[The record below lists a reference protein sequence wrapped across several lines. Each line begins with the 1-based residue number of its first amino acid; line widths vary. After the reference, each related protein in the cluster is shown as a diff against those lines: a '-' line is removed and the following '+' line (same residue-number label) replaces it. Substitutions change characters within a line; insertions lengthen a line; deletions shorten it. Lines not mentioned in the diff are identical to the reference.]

1 MIRDIA
7 VNTQHT
13 GDPRR
18 DHRGYAESWTREQV
32 DSLLAEDWLRQMVAD
47 IRGGNEALKNQL
59 PYICPHYSAFKG
71 NHRAQKDIIPEAFTF
86 MTCVDVDDKELV
98 DKAIQ
103 QALALNGDEYSDWQG
118 QVLRIEYSARKKV
131 HIYIRI
137 PKGMTIEEA
146 QRAFCQE
153 IEVPYDESCITPERF
168 IFVTGKDEEVYR
180 SEHWLEALS
189 AEEIAERREAYL
201 ERGLDVDG
209 RALASSSPESGEA
222 RRGLN
227 AGNGAAVQTGAAG
240 ATVQTTPPAGTPP
253 DSGGEEVTTAAD
265 DRTRFVFK
273 ACMKEAELEQR
284 DLNEEGGRHNAVKS
298 ILSVGAA
305 QLLTKG
311 EFCGVLSEMMPAN
324 WQDKNIQDLV
334 NDFYEKY
341 TDASQ
346 KMTQFQRRVFAK
358 SRKIGQP
365 RAEKPVVEEESE
377 APQSELSK
385 LYASQEPPQMPRVLP
400 KLVKAAVSRT
410 PDLYKPTVAQAIFP
424 ALATYPRKIRF
435 TYIDNQTRELRI
447 NCLIVAETAA
457 GKDSCIR
464 QPLAHILADMKL
476 RDERNRER
484 LKKFNEDYN
493 GKAANKEKP
502 KRPADLIIQT
512 IKSDI
517 TKAALVQRMDES
529 QGAPL
534 HVKINE
540 LEQWDKVECATGK
553 SNQFTNLKLNDD
565 EDNDFGADRASAQSV
580 TASVSLHLNWNANA
594 TILKA
599 LRYFRYVLVDGP
611 LSRLCLATI
620 PEQEIGADIP
630 VFGNYDNDYDEALR
644 PYIENLKQ
652 ATGTI
657 DCREARKLASRLE
670 AECKEFAR
678 LSQDRV
684 FDNLTHRALVHAFR
698 KACLLYAANGMKWEK
713 AIEGFCRWSLHYDL
727 WIKMKLWGD
736 LIRQADEGMQTS
748 KRGPR
753 NLLEQIKTDKDGLFT
768 YRDVVNVR
776 LKNGMNEDGTQGML
790 RQWKHRGYILQMTD
804 DSFKKARTS

>member
-1 MIRDIA
+1 MIRVIA

-18 DHRGYAESWTREQV
+18 DHRGYAESWTSEQV
-32 DSLLAEDWLRQMVAD
+32 DSLLSEAWLRQMVAD
-47 IRGGNEALKNQL
+47 IRGGQEALKNQL
-59 PYICPHYSAFKG
+59 PYICPHYSAFRN

-86 MTCVDVDDKELV
+86 MTCVDVDDKALV
-98 DKAIQ
+98 D
-103 QALALNGDEYSDWQG
+103 QAVHRALELNGDEYSDWQD

-146 QRAFCQE
+146 QRAFCEE

-180 SEHWLEALS
+180 SEHWLEPLS
-189 AEEIAERREAYL
+189 EEEIAERREAYL

-209 RALASSSPESGEA
+209 RRLTTTQEIKTTTMTTKTTIVGDNLSP
-222 RRGLN
+222 
-227 AGNGAAVQTGAAG
+227 
-240 ATVQTTPPAGTPP
+240 
-253 DSGGEEVTTAAD
+253 D
-265 DRTRFVFK
+265 DRTRFIFK
-273 ACMKEAELEQR
+273 ACMEEAELEPEA
-284 DLNEEGGRHNAVKS
+284 LVVEGARHNAVKS

-311 EFCGVLSEMMPAN
+311 EFSGVLSEMMPDH
-324 WQDKNIQDLV
+324 WQDKNIQDLL

-341 TDASQ
+341 TDSSQ

-358 SRKIGQP
+358 SRKIGRSQ
-365 RAEKPVVEEESE
+365 AEKPAVEAESE

-435 TYIDNQTRELRI
+435 TYIDNQDRELRI

-464 QPLAHILADMKL
+464 QPIAHILADMKL
-476 RDERNRER
+476 RDERNRDR

-534 HVKINE
+534 HVKLNE

-594 TILKA
+594 TVSKA

-611 LSRLCLATI
+611 LSRLCMATI
-620 PEQEIGADIP
+620 PDREIGSDIP

-657 DCREARKLASRLE
+657 DCREARRLASRLE

-713 AIEGFCRWSLHYDL
+713 AIESFCRWSLHYDL
-727 WIKMKLWGD
+727 WIKMKLWGEQ
-736 LIRQADEGMQTS
+736 IRHADEGLPTS

-776 LKNGMNEDGTQGML
+776 LKNGMGEDGTWGML

-804 DSFKKARTS
+804 DSFKKARSS

>member
-1 MIRDIA
+1 MIREIA

-18 DHRGYAESWTREQV
+18 DHRGYAESWTSEQV
-32 DSLLAEDWLRQMVAD
+32 DSLLSEAWLRQMVAD
-47 IRGGNEALKNQL
+47 IRGGQEALKNQL
-59 PYICPHYSAFKG
+59 PYICPHYSAFRN

-86 MTCVDVDDKELV
+86 MTCVDVDDKALV
-98 DKAIQ
+98 D
-103 QALALNGDEYSDWQG
+103 QAVHRALELNGDEYSDWQD

-146 QRAFCQE
+146 QRAFCEE

-180 SEHWLEALS
+180 SEHWLEPLS
-189 AEEIAERREAYL
+189 EEEIAERREAYL

-209 RALASSSPESGEA
+209 R
-222 RRGLN
+222 GL
-227 AGNGAAVQTGAAG
+227 
-240 ATVQTTPPAGTPP
+240 TTTQADKTTT
-253 DSGGEEVTTAAD
+253 VTTSTTMITDNMSPD
-265 DRTRFVFK
+265 DRTRYIFK
-273 ACMKEAELEQR
+273 ACMKEAELEPEA
-284 DLNEEGGRHNAVKS
+284 LVVEGARHNAVKS

-311 EFCGVLSEMMPAN
+311 ELNGVLSEMMPGH
-324 WQDKNIQDLV
+324 WQDKNIQDLL

-341 TDASQ
+341 TDSSQ

-358 SRKIGQP
+358 SRKIGRSQ
-365 RAEKPVVEEESE
+365 AEKPAVEAESE

-435 TYIDNQTRELRI
+435 TYIDNQDRELRI

-464 QPLAHILADMKL
+464 QPIAHILADMKL
-476 RDERNRER
+476 RDERNRDR

-534 HVKINE
+534 HVKLNE

-594 TILKA
+594 TVSKA

-611 LSRLCLATI
+611 LSRLCMATI
-620 PEQEIGADIP
+620 PDREIGSDIP

-657 DCREARKLASRLE
+657 DCREARRLASRLE

-713 AIEGFCRWSLHYDL
+713 AIESFCRWSLHYDL
-727 WIKMKLWGD
+727 WIKMKLWGEQ
-736 LIRQADEGMQTS
+736 IRHADEGLPTS

-753 NLLEQIKTDKDGLFT
+753 NLLEQIKTDQEGVFT
-768 YRDVVNVR
+768 YRDVVTVR
-776 LKNGMNEDGTQGML
+776 LKNGMDEEGTWGML

-804 DSFKKARTS
+804 DSFKKARSS

>member
-1 MIRDIA
+1 MIRVIA

-18 DHRGYAESWTREQV
+18 DHRGYAESWTSEQV
-32 DSLLAEDWLRQMVAD
+32 DSLLSEDWLRKMVAD
-47 IRGGNEALKNQL
+47 IRGGNEALKDRL
-59 PYICPHYSAFKG
+59 PYLCPHYSAFKD

-86 MTCVDVDDKELV
+86 MTCVDVDDKTLV
-98 DKAIQ
+98 AKAIQ
-103 QALALNGDEYSDWQG
+103 KAMEVNVDEYSDWQD

-168 IFVTGKDEEVYR
+168 IYVTGKDEEVYR
-180 SEHWLEALS
+180 SEHWLEPLS
-189 AEEIAERREAYL
+189 EEEIAERREAYL

-209 RALASSSPESGEA
+209 RRLTTTQEIKTTTMTTKTTIVGDNLSP
-222 RRGLN
+222 
-227 AGNGAAVQTGAAG
+227 
-240 ATVQTTPPAGTPP
+240 
-253 DSGGEEVTTAAD
+253 D
-265 DRTRFVFK
+265 DRTRYIFK
-273 ACMKEAELEQR
+273 ACMEEAELEPEA
-284 DLNEEGGRHNAVKS
+284 LVVEGARHNAVKS

-311 EFCGVLSEMMPAN
+311 EFSGVLSEMMPDH
-324 WQDKNIQDLV
+324 WQDKNIQDLL

-341 TDASQ
+341 TDSSQ

-358 SRKIGQP
+358 SRKIGRSQ
-365 RAEKPVVEEESE
+365 AEKPAVEAESE

-435 TYIDNQTRELRI
+435 TYIDNQDRELRI

-464 QPLAHILADMKL
+464 QPIAHILADMKL
-476 RDERNRER
+476 RDERNRDR

-534 HVKINE
+534 HVKLNE

-594 TILKA
+594 TVSKA

-611 LSRLCLATI
+611 LSRLCMATI
-620 PEQEIGADIP
+620 PDREIGSDIP

-657 DCREARKLASRLE
+657 DCREARRLASRLE

-713 AIEGFCRWSLHYDL
+713 AIESFCRWSLHYDL
-727 WIKMKLWGD
+727 WIKMKLWGEQ
-736 LIRQADEGMQTS
+736 IRHADEGLPTS

-753 NLLEQIKTDKDGLFT
+753 NLLEQIKTDQEGVFT

-776 LKNGMNEDGTQGML
+776 LKNSMDEEGTWGML

-804 DSFKKARTS
+804 DSFKKARSS

>member
-1 MIRDIA
+1 MIREIA

-18 DHRGYAESWTREQV
+18 DHRGYAESWTSEQV
-32 DSLLAEDWLRQMVAD
+32 DSLLSEDWLRKMVAD
-47 IRGGNEALKNQL
+47 IRGGNEALKDRL
-59 PYICPHYSAFKG
+59 PYLCPHYSAFKD

-86 MTCVDVDDKELV
+86 MTCVDVDDKTLV
-98 DKAIQ
+98 AKAIQ
-103 QALALNGDEYSDWQG
+103 KAMEVNVDEYSDWQD

-168 IFVTGKDEEVYR
+168 IYVTGKDEEVYR
-180 SEHWLEALS
+180 SEHWLEPLS
-189 AEEIAERREAYL
+189 EEEIAERREAYL

-209 RALASSSPESGEA
+209 RRLTTTQEIKTTTMTTKTTIVGDNLSP
-222 RRGLN
+222 
-227 AGNGAAVQTGAAG
+227 
-240 ATVQTTPPAGTPP
+240 
-253 DSGGEEVTTAAD
+253 D
-265 DRTRFVFK
+265 DRTRFIFK
-273 ACMKEAELEQR
+273 ACMEEAELEPEA
-284 DLNEEGGRHNAVKS
+284 LVVEGARHNAVKS

-311 EFCGVLSEMMPAN
+311 EFSGVLSEMMPDH
-324 WQDKNIQDLV
+324 WQDKNIQDLL

-358 SRKIGQP
+358 SRKIGRSQ
-365 RAEKPVVEEESE
+365 AEKPAVEAESE

-435 TYIDNQTRELRI
+435 TYIDNQDRELRI

-464 QPLAHILADMKL
+464 QPIAHILADMKL
-476 RDERNRER
+476 RDERNRDR

-534 HVKINE
+534 HVKLNE

-594 TILKA
+594 TVSKA

-611 LSRLCLATI
+611 LSRLCMATI
-620 PEQEIGADIP
+620 PDREIGSDIP

-657 DCREARKLASRLE
+657 DCREARRLASRLE

-713 AIEGFCRWSLHYDL
+713 AIESFCRWSLHYDL
-727 WIKMKLWGD
+727 WIKMKLWGEQ
-736 LIRQADEGMQTS
+736 IRHADEGLPTS

-753 NLLEQIKTDKDGLFT
+753 NLLEQIKTDQEGVFT
-768 YRDVVNVR
+768 YRDVVTVR
-776 LKNGMNEDGTQGML
+776 LKNGMDEDGTWVML

>member
-13 GDPRR
+13 GDRKK
-18 DHRGYAESWTREQV
+18 DHRGYAESWTSEQV
-32 DSLLAEDWLRQMVAD
+32 DSLLSEDWLRKMVAD
-47 IRGGNEALKNQL
+47 IRGGNEALKDRL
-59 PYICPHYSAFKG
+59 PYLCPHYSAFKD

-86 MTCVDVDDKELV
+86 MTCVDVDDKTLV
-98 DKAIQ
+98 AKAIQ
-103 QALALNGDEYSDWQG
+103 KAMEVNVDEYSDWQD
-118 QVLRIEYSARKKV
+118 QVLRIENSARKKV

-168 IFVTGKDEEVYR
+168 IYVTGKDEEVYR
-180 SEHWLEALS
+180 SEHWLEPLS
-189 AEEIAERREAYL
+189 EEEIAERREAYL

-209 RALASSSPESGEA
+209 RRLTTTQEIKTTTMTTKTTIVGDNLSP
-222 RRGLN
+222 
-227 AGNGAAVQTGAAG
+227 
-240 ATVQTTPPAGTPP
+240 
-253 DSGGEEVTTAAD
+253 D
-265 DRTRFVFK
+265 DRTRFIFK
-273 ACMKEAELEQR
+273 ACMEEAELEPEA
-284 DLNEEGGRHNAVKS
+284 LVVEGARHNAVKS

-311 EFCGVLSEMMPAN
+311 EFSGVLSEMMPDH
-324 WQDKNIQDLV
+324 WQDKNIQDLL

-358 SRKIGQP
+358 SRKIGRSQ
-365 RAEKPVVEEESE
+365 AEKPAVEAESE
-377 APQSELSK
+377 ATQSELSK

-435 TYIDNQTRELRI
+435 TYIDNQDRELRI

-464 QPLAHILADMKL
+464 QPIAHILADMTL
-476 RDERNRER
+476 RDERNRDR

-534 HVKINE
+534 HVKLNE

-594 TILKA
+594 TVSKA

-611 LSRLCLATI
+611 LSRLCMATI
-620 PEQEIGADIP
+620 PDREIGSDIP

-657 DCREARKLASRLE
+657 DCREARRLASRLE

-713 AIEGFCRWSLHYDL
+713 AIESFCRWSLHYDL
-727 WIKMKLWGD
+727 WIKMKLWGEQ
-736 LIRQADEGMQTS
+736 IRHADEGLPTS

-753 NLLEQIKTDKDGLFT
+753 NLLEQIKTDQEGVFT
-768 YRDVVNVR
+768 YRDVVTVR
-776 LKNGMNEDGTQGML
+776 LKNGMDEEGTWVML

>member
-1 MIRDIA
+1 MIREIA

-18 DHRGYAESWTREQV
+18 DHRGYAESWTSEQV
-32 DSLLAEDWLRQMVAD
+32 DSLLSEDWLRKMVAD
-47 IRGGNEALKNQL
+47 IRGGNEALKDRL
-59 PYICPHYSAFKG
+59 PYLCPHYSAFKD

-86 MTCVDVDDKELV
+86 MTCVDVDDKTLV
-98 DKAIQ
+98 AKAIQ
-103 QALALNGDEYSDWQG
+103 KAMEVNVDEYSDWQD

-168 IFVTGKDEEVYR
+168 IYVTGKDEEVYR
-180 SEHWLEALS
+180 SEHWLEPLS
-189 AEEIAERREAYL
+189 EEEIAERREAYL

-209 RALASSSPESGEA
+209 RRLTTTQEIKTTTMTTKTTIVGDNLSP
-222 RRGLN
+222 
-227 AGNGAAVQTGAAG
+227 
-240 ATVQTTPPAGTPP
+240 
-253 DSGGEEVTTAAD
+253 D
-265 DRTRFVFK
+265 DRTRFIFK
-273 ACMKEAELEQR
+273 ACMEEAELEPEA
-284 DLNEEGGRHNAVKS
+284 LVVEGARHNAVKS

-311 EFCGVLSEMMPAN
+311 EFSGVLSEMMPDH
-324 WQDKNIQDLV
+324 WQDKNIQDLL

-341 TDASQ
+341 TDSSQ

-358 SRKIGQP
+358 SRKIGRSQ
-365 RAEKPVVEEESE
+365 AEKPAVEAESE

-435 TYIDNQTRELRI
+435 TYIDNQDRELRI

-464 QPLAHILADMKL
+464 QPIAHILADMKL
-476 RDERNRER
+476 RDERNRDR

-534 HVKINE
+534 HVKLNE

-594 TILKA
+594 TVSKA

-611 LSRLCLATI
+611 LSRLCMATI
-620 PEQEIGADIP
+620 PDREIGSDIP

-657 DCREARKLASRLE
+657 DCREARRLASRLE

-713 AIEGFCRWSLHYDL
+713 AIESFCRWSLHYDL
-727 WIKMKLWGD
+727 WIKMKLWGEQ
-736 LIRQADEGMQTS
+736 IRHADEGLPTS

-753 NLLEQIKTDKDGLFT
+753 NLLEQIKTDQEGVFT
-768 YRDVVNVR
+768 YRDVVTVR
-776 LKNGMNEDGTQGML
+776 LKNSMDEEGTWGML

>member
-1 MIRDIA
+1 MIREIA

-18 DHRGYAESWTREQV
+18 DHRGYAESWTSEQV
-32 DSLLAEDWLRQMVAD
+32 DSLLSEDWLRKMVAD
-47 IRGGNEALKNQL
+47 IRGGNEALKDRL
-59 PYICPHYSAFKG
+59 PYLCPHYSAFKD

-86 MTCVDVDDKELV
+86 MTCVDVDDKTLV
-98 DKAIQ
+98 AKAIQ
-103 QALALNGDEYSDWQG
+103 KAMEVNVDEYSDWQD

-168 IFVTGKDEEVYR
+168 IYVTGKDEEVYR
-180 SEHWLEALS
+180 SEHWLEPLS
-189 AEEIAERREAYL
+189 EEEIAERREAYL

-209 RALASSSPESGEA
+209 RRLTTTQEIKTTTMTTKTTIVGDNLSP
-222 RRGLN
+222 
-227 AGNGAAVQTGAAG
+227 
-240 ATVQTTPPAGTPP
+240 
-253 DSGGEEVTTAAD
+253 D
-265 DRTRFVFK
+265 DRTRFIFK
-273 ACMKEAELEQR
+273 ACMEEAELEPEA
-284 DLNEEGGRHNAVKS
+284 LVVEGARHNAVKS

-311 EFCGVLSEMMPAN
+311 EFSGVLSEMMPDH
-324 WQDKNIQDLV
+324 WQDKNIQDLL

-341 TDASQ
+341 TDSSQ

-358 SRKIGQP
+358 SRKIGRSQ
-365 RAEKPVVEEESE
+365 AEKPAVEAESE

-435 TYIDNQTRELRI
+435 TYIDNQDRELRI

-464 QPLAHILADMKL
+464 QPIAHILADMKL
-476 RDERNRER
+476 RDERNRDR

-534 HVKINE
+534 HVKLNE

-594 TILKA
+594 TVSKA

-611 LSRLCLATI
+611 LSRLCMATI
-620 PEQEIGADIP
+620 PDREIGSDSP

-657 DCREARKLASRLE
+657 DCREARRLASRLE

-713 AIEGFCRWSLHYDL
+713 AIESFCRWSLHYDL
-727 WIKMKLWGD
+727 WIKMKLWGEQ
-736 LIRQADEGMQTS
+736 IRHADEGLPTS

-753 NLLEQIKTDKDGLFT
+753 NLLEQIKTDQEGVFT
-768 YRDVVNVR
+768 YRDVVTVR
-776 LKNGMNEDGTQGML
+776 LKNGMDEEGTVGML

>member
-1 MIRDIA
+1 MIREIA

-13 GDPRR
+13 GDRKK

-32 DSLLAEDWLRQMVAD
+32 DSLLSEDWLRKMVAD
-47 IRGGNEALKNQL
+47 IRGGNEALKDRL
-59 PYICPHYSAFKG
+59 PYLCPHYSAFKD

-86 MTCVDVDDKELV
+86 MTCVDVDDKTLV
-98 DKAIQ
+98 AKAIQ
-103 QALALNGDEYSDWQG
+103 KAMEVNVDEYSDWQD

-168 IFVTGKDEEVYR
+168 IYVTGKDEEVYR
-180 SEHWLEALS
+180 SEHWLEPLS
-189 AEEIAERREAYL
+189 EEEIAERREAYL

-209 RALASSSPESGEA
+209 RRLTTTQEIKTTTMTTKTTIVGDNLSP
-222 RRGLN
+222 
-227 AGNGAAVQTGAAG
+227 
-240 ATVQTTPPAGTPP
+240 
-253 DSGGEEVTTAAD
+253 D
-265 DRTRFVFK
+265 DRTRFIFK
-273 ACMKEAELEQR
+273 ACMEEAELEPEA
-284 DLNEEGGRHNAVKS
+284 LVVEGARHNAVKS

-311 EFCGVLSEMMPAN
+311 EFSGVLSEMMPDH
-324 WQDKNIQDLV
+324 WQDKNIQDLL

-341 TDASQ
+341 TDSSQ

-358 SRKIGQP
+358 SRKIGRSQ
-365 RAEKPVVEEESE
+365 AEKPAVEAESE

-435 TYIDNQTRELRI
+435 TYIDNQDRELRI

-464 QPLAHILADMKL
+464 QPIAHILADMKL
-476 RDERNRER
+476 RDERNRDR

-534 HVKINE
+534 HVKLNE

-594 TILKA
+594 TVSKA

-611 LSRLCLATI
+611 LSRLCMATI
-620 PEQEIGADIP
+620 PDREIGSDIP

-657 DCREARKLASRLE
+657 DCREARRLASRLE

-713 AIEGFCRWSLHYDL
+713 AIESFCRWSLHYDL
-727 WIKMKLWGD
+727 WIKMKLWGEQ
-736 LIRQADEGMQTS
+736 IRHADEGLPTS

-753 NLLEQIKTDKDGLFT
+753 NLLEQIKTDQEGVFT

-776 LKNGMNEDGTQGML
+776 LKNGMDEEGTWVML

>member
-1 MIRDIA
+1 MIRVIA

-32 DSLLAEDWLRQMVAD
+32 DGLLSEAWLRQMVAD
-47 IRGGNEALKNQL
+47 IRGGNEALKDRL
-59 PYICPHYSAFKG
+59 PYLCPHYSAFKD

-86 MTCVDVDDKELV
+86 MTCVDVDDKTLV
-98 DKAIQ
+98 AKAIQ
-103 QALALNGDEYSDWQG
+103 KAMEVNVDEYSDWQD

-168 IFVTGKDEEVYR
+168 IYVTGKDEEVYR
-180 SEHWLEALS
+180 SEHWLEPLS
-189 AEEIAERREAYL
+189 EEEIAERREAYL

-209 RALASSSPESGEA
+209 RRLTTTQEIKTTTMTTKTTIVGDNLSP
-222 RRGLN
+222 
-227 AGNGAAVQTGAAG
+227 
-240 ATVQTTPPAGTPP
+240 
-253 DSGGEEVTTAAD
+253 D
-265 DRTRFVFK
+265 DRTRFIFK
-273 ACMKEAELEQR
+273 ACMEEAELEPEA
-284 DLNEEGGRHNAVKS
+284 LVVEGARHNAVKS

-311 EFCGVLSEMMPAN
+311 EFSGVLSEMMPDH
-324 WQDKNIQDLV
+324 WQDKNIQDLL

-341 TDASQ
+341 TDSSQ

-358 SRKIGQP
+358 SRKIGRSQ
-365 RAEKPVVEEESE
+365 AEKPAVEAESE

-435 TYIDNQTRELRI
+435 TYIDNQDRELRI

-464 QPLAHILADMKL
+464 QPIAHILADMKL
-476 RDERNRER
+476 RDERNRDR

-534 HVKINE
+534 HVKLNE

-594 TILKA
+594 TVSKA

-611 LSRLCLATI
+611 LSRLCMATI
-620 PEQEIGADIP
+620 PDREIGSDIP

-657 DCREARKLASRLE
+657 DCREARRLASRLE

-736 LIRQADEGMQTS
+736 LIRHADEGLPTS

-753 NLLEQIKTDKDGLFT
+753 NLLEQISTDQEGVFT

-776 LKNGMNEDGTQGML
+776 LKNSMDEEGTWGML

-804 DSFKKARTS
+804 DSFKKARSS

>member
-1 MIRDIA
+1 
-7 VNTQHT
+7 
-13 GDPRR
+13 
-18 DHRGYAESWTREQV
+18 V
-32 DSLLAEDWLRQMVAD
+32 DSLLSEDWLRKMVAD
-47 IRGGNEALKNQL
+47 IRGGNEALKDRL
-59 PYICPHYSAFKG
+59 PYLCPHYSAFKD

-86 MTCVDVDDKELV
+86 MTCVDVDDKTLV
-98 DKAIQ
+98 AKAIQ
-103 QALALNGDEYSDWQG
+103 KAMEVNVDEYSDWQD

-168 IFVTGKDEEVYR
+168 IYVTGKDEEVYR
-180 SEHWLEALS
+180 SEHWLEPLS
-189 AEEIAERREAYL
+189 EEEIAERREAYL
-201 ERGLDVDG
+201 ERALDVDG
-209 RALASSSPESGEA
+209 RRLTTTQEIKTTTMTTKTTIVGDNLSP
-222 RRGLN
+222 
-227 AGNGAAVQTGAAG
+227 
-240 ATVQTTPPAGTPP
+240 
-253 DSGGEEVTTAAD
+253 D
-265 DRTRFVFK
+265 DRTRFIFK
-273 ACMKEAELEQR
+273 ACMEEAELEPEA
-284 DLNEEGGRHNAVKS
+284 LVVEGARHNAVKS

-311 EFCGVLSEMMPAN
+311 EFSGVLSEMMPDH
-324 WQDKNIQDLV
+324 WQDKNIQDLL

-341 TDASQ
+341 TDSSQ

-358 SRKIGQP
+358 SRKIGRSQ
-365 RAEKPVVEEESE
+365 AEKPAVEAESE

-435 TYIDNQTRELRI
+435 TYIDNQDRELRI

-464 QPLAHILADMKL
+464 QPIAHILADMKL
-476 RDERNRER
+476 RDERNRDR

-534 HVKINE
+534 HVKLNE

-594 TILKA
+594 TVSKA

-611 LSRLCLATI
+611 LSRLCMATI
-620 PEQEIGADIP
+620 PDREIGSDIP

-657 DCREARKLASRLE
+657 DCREARRLASRLE

-713 AIEGFCRWSLHYDL
+713 AIESFCRWSLHYDL
-727 WIKMKLWGD
+727 WIKMKLWGEQ
-736 LIRQADEGMQTS
+736 IRHADEGLPTS

-753 NLLEQIKTDKDGLFT
+753 NLLEQIKTDQEGVFT
-768 YRDVVNVR
+768 YRDVVTVR
-776 LKNGMNEDGTQGML
+776 LKNGMDEEGTVGML

>member
-7 VNTQHT
+7 VNTQHS
-13 GDPRR
+13 GEPGR
-18 DHRGYAESWTREQV
+18 DHRGYAESWTSEQV
-32 DSLLAEDWLRQMVAD
+32 DRLLSEDWLRQMVAD
-47 IRGGNEALKNQL
+47 IRGGNEKLKDRL

-86 MTCVDVDDKELV
+86 MTCVDVDDKALV

-168 IFVTGKDEEVYR
+168 IFVTGKGEEVFR
-180 SEHWLEALS
+180 SVHWLEPLS
-189 AEEIAERREAYL
+189 AEEIEARREAYL
-201 ERGLDVDG
+201 QRGLDVDG
-209 RALASSSPESGEA
+209 RELSQPKGDKGTQGAEEGRTQGSDPQCSASSAQMGQTPCAESPC
-222 RRGLN
+222 
-227 AGNGAAVQTGAAG
+227 
-240 ATVQTTPPAGTPP
+240 
-253 DSGGEEVTTAAD
+253 AD
-265 DRTRFVFK
+265 DRTRYIFK
-273 ACMKEAELEQR
+273 ACMREAELEPEA
-284 DLNEEGGRHNAVKS
+284 LVVEGARHNAVKS

-311 EFCGVLSEMMPAN
+311 ELNGMLREMMPGN

-341 TDASQ
+341 TDANQ

-358 SRKIGQP
+358 SRKIVQQQ
-365 RAEKPVVEEESE
+365 AETPVEEESE
-377 APQSELSK
+377 EPQSELSK
-385 LYASQEPPQMPRVLP
+385 LYASQEPPQLPRVLP

-410 PDLYKPTVAQAIFP
+410 PDLYKATVAQAIFP
-424 ALATYPRKIRF
+424 ALATYPRQLRF

-464 QPLAHILADMKL
+464 QPIAHILADMKL

-534 HVKINE
+534 HVKLNE

-594 TILKA
+594 TISKA

-620 PEQEIGADIP
+620 PEREIGSDIP
-630 VFGNYDNDYDEALR
+630 VFGNYDNDYDEALH

-652 ATGTI
+652 ATGHI
-657 DCREARKLASRLE
+657 DCREARRLASRLE

-753 NLLEQIKTDKDGLFT
+753 NLLEQIKTDKDGVFT

-776 LKNGMNEDGTQGML
+776 LKNGMNEEGTLGML

-804 DSFKKARTS
+804 DSFKKARSS

>member
-1 MIRDIA
+1 MTTKTTI
-7 VNTQHT
+7 V
-13 GDPRR
+13 GD
-18 DHRGYAESWTREQV
+18 
-32 DSLLAEDWLRQMVAD
+32 
-47 IRGGNEALKNQL
+47 N
-59 PYICPHYSAFKG
+59 
-71 NHRAQKDIIPEAFTF
+71 
-86 MTCVDVDDKELV
+86 
-98 DKAIQ
+98 
-103 QALALNGDEYSDWQG
+103 
-118 QVLRIEYSARKKV
+118 
-131 HIYIRI
+131 
-137 PKGMTIEEA
+137 
-146 QRAFCQE
+146 
-153 IEVPYDESCITPERF
+153 
-168 IFVTGKDEEVYR
+168 
-180 SEHWLEALS
+180 LS
-189 AEEIAERREAYL
+189 
-201 ERGLDVDG
+201 
-209 RALASSSPESGEA
+209 P
-222 RRGLN
+222 
-227 AGNGAAVQTGAAG
+227 
-240 ATVQTTPPAGTPP
+240 
-253 DSGGEEVTTAAD
+253 D
-265 DRTRFVFK
+265 DRTRFIFK
-273 ACMKEAELEQR
+273 ACMEEAELEPEA
-284 DLNEEGGRHNAVKS
+284 LVVEGARHNAVKS

-311 EFCGVLSEMMPAN
+311 EFSGVLSEMMPDH
-324 WQDKNIQDLV
+324 WQDKNIQDLL

-341 TDASQ
+341 TDSSQ

-358 SRKIGQP
+358 SRKIGRSQ
-365 RAEKPVVEEESE
+365 AEKPAVEAESE

-435 TYIDNQTRELRI
+435 TYIDNQDRELRI

-464 QPLAHILADMKL
+464 QPIAHILADMKL
-476 RDERNRER
+476 RDERNRDR

-534 HVKINE
+534 HVKLNE

-594 TILKA
+594 TVSKA

-611 LSRLCLATI
+611 LSRLCMATI
-620 PEQEIGADIP
+620 PDREIGSDIP

-657 DCREARKLASRLE
+657 DCREARRLASRLE

-713 AIEGFCRWSLHYDL
+713 AIESFCRWSLHYDL
-727 WIKMKLWGD
+727 WIKMKLWGEQ
-736 LIRQADEGMQTS
+736 IRHADEGLPTS

-753 NLLEQIKTDKDGLFT
+753 NLLEQIKTDQEGVFT
-768 YRDVVNVR
+768 YRTGATYYR
-776 LKNGMNEDGTQGML
+776 
-790 RQWKHRGYILQMTD
+790 
-804 DSFKKARTS
+804 

>member
-1 MIRDIA
+1 MIREIA

-18 DHRGYAESWTREQV
+18 DHRGYAESWTSEQV
-32 DSLLAEDWLRQMVAD
+32 DSLLSEDWLRKMVAD
-47 IRGGNEALKNQL
+47 IRGGNEALKDRL
-59 PYICPHYSAFKG
+59 PYLCPHYSAFKD

-86 MTCVDVDDKELV
+86 MTCVDVDDKTLV
-98 DKAIQ
+98 AKAIQ
-103 QALALNGDEYSDWQG
+103 KAMEVNVDEYSDWQD

-146 QRAFCQE
+146 QRAFCEE

-168 IFVTGKDEEVYR
+168 IYVTGKDEEVYR
-180 SEHWLEALS
+180 SEHWLEPLS
-189 AEEIAERREAYL
+189 EEEIAERREAYL

-209 RALASSSPESGEA
+209 RRLTTTQEIKTTTMTTKTTIVGDNLSP
-222 RRGLN
+222 
-227 AGNGAAVQTGAAG
+227 
-240 ATVQTTPPAGTPP
+240 
-253 DSGGEEVTTAAD
+253 D
-265 DRTRFVFK
+265 DRTRFIFK
-273 ACMKEAELEQR
+273 ACMEEAELEPEA
-284 DLNEEGGRHNAVKS
+284 LVVEGARHNAVKS

-311 EFCGVLSEMMPAN
+311 EFSGVLSEMMPDH
-324 WQDKNIQDLV
+324 WQDKNIQDLL

-341 TDASQ
+341 TDSSQ

-358 SRKIGQP
+358 SRKIGRSQ
-365 RAEKPVVEEESE
+365 AEKPAVEAESE

-435 TYIDNQTRELRI
+435 TYIDNQDRELRI

-464 QPLAHILADMKL
+464 QPIAHILADMKL
-476 RDERNRER
+476 RDERNRDR

-534 HVKINE
+534 HVKLNE

-594 TILKA
+594 TVSKA

-611 LSRLCLATI
+611 LSRLCMATI
-620 PEQEIGADIP
+620 PDREIGSDIP

-657 DCREARKLASRLE
+657 DCREARRLASRLE

-713 AIEGFCRWSLHYDL
+713 AIESFCRWSLHYDL
-727 WIKMKLWGD
+727 WIKMKLWGEQ
-736 LIRQADEGMQTS
+736 IRHADEGLPTS

-753 NLLEQIKTDKDGLFT
+753 NLLEQIKTDQEGVFT
-768 YRDVVNVR
+768 YRDVVTVR
-776 LKNGMNEDGTQGML
+776 LKNGMDEEGTWGML

-804 DSFKKARTS
+804 DSFKKARSS

>member
-1 MIRDIA
+1 MIREIA
-7 VNTQHT
+7 FNTQHT

-18 DHRGYAESWTREQV
+18 DHRGYAESWTSEQV
-32 DSLLAEDWLRQMVAD
+32 DSLLSEDWLRKMVAD
-47 IRGGNEALKNQL
+47 IRGGNEALKDRL
-59 PYICPHYSAFKG
+59 PYLCPHYSAFKD

-86 MTCVDVDDKELV
+86 MTCVDVDDKTLV
-98 DKAIQ
+98 AKAIQ
-103 QALALNGDEYSDWQG
+103 KAMEVNVDEYSDWQD

-168 IFVTGKDEEVYR
+168 IYLTGRDEEVYR
-180 SEHWLEALS
+180 SEHWLEPLS
-189 AEEIAERREAYL
+189 EEEIAERREAYL

-209 RALASSSPESGEA
+209 RRLTTTQEIKTTTMTTKTTIVGDNLSP
-222 RRGLN
+222 
-227 AGNGAAVQTGAAG
+227 
-240 ATVQTTPPAGTPP
+240 
-253 DSGGEEVTTAAD
+253 D
-265 DRTRFVFK
+265 DRTRFIFK
-273 ACMKEAELEQR
+273 ACMEEAELEPEA
-284 DLNEEGGRHNAVKS
+284 LVVEGARHNAVKS

-311 EFCGVLSEMMPAN
+311 EFSGVLSEMMPDH
-324 WQDKNIQDLV
+324 WQDKNIQDLL

-341 TDASQ
+341 TDSSQ

-358 SRKIGQP
+358 SRKIGRSQ
-365 RAEKPVVEEESE
+365 AEKPAVEAESE

-435 TYIDNQTRELRI
+435 TYIDNQDRELRI

-464 QPLAHILADMKL
+464 QPIAHILADMKL
-476 RDERNRER
+476 RDERNRDR

-534 HVKINE
+534 HVKLNE

-594 TILKA
+594 TVSKA

-611 LSRLCLATI
+611 LSRLCMATI
-620 PEQEIGADIP
+620 PDREIGSDIP

-657 DCREARKLASRLE
+657 DCREARRLASRLE

-713 AIEGFCRWSLHYDL
+713 AIESFCRWSLHYDL
-727 WIKMKLWGD
+727 WIKMKLWGEQ
-736 LIRQADEGMQTS
+736 IRHADEGLPTS

-753 NLLEQIKTDKDGLFT
+753 NLLEQIKTDQEGVFT
-768 YRDVVNVR
+768 YRDVVTVR
-776 LKNGMNEDGTQGML
+776 LKNGMDEEGTWGML

>member
-1 MIRDIA
+1 MIRVIA

-18 DHRGYAESWTREQV
+18 DHRGYAESWTSEQV
-32 DSLLAEDWLRQMVAD
+32 DSLLSEDWLRKMVAD
-47 IRGGNEALKNQL
+47 IRGGNEALKDRL
-59 PYICPHYSAFKG
+59 PYLCPHYSAFKD

-86 MTCVDVDDKELV
+86 MTCVDVDDKALV
-98 DKAIQ
+98 D
-103 QALALNGDEYSDWQG
+103 QAVHRALELNGDEYSDWQD

-146 QRAFCQE
+146 QRAFCEE

-180 SEHWLEALS
+180 SEHWLEPLS
-189 AEEIAERREAYL
+189 EEEIAERREAYL

-209 RALASSSPESGEA
+209 R
-222 RRGLN
+222 GL
-227 AGNGAAVQTGAAG
+227 
-240 ATVQTTPPAGTPP
+240 TTTQADKTTT
-253 DSGGEEVTTAAD
+253 VTTSTTMITDNMSPD
-265 DRTRFVFK
+265 DRTRYIFK
-273 ACMKEAELEQR
+273 ACMKEAELEPEA
-284 DLNEEGGRHNAVKS
+284 LVVEGARHNAVKS

-311 EFCGVLSEMMPAN
+311 EFSGVLSEMMPDH
-324 WQDKNIQDLV
+324 WQDKNIQDLL

-341 TDASQ
+341 TDSSQ

-358 SRKIGQP
+358 SRKIGRSQ
-365 RAEKPVVEEESE
+365 AEKPAVEAESE

-435 TYIDNQTRELRI
+435 TYIDNQDRELRI

-464 QPLAHILADMKL
+464 QPIAHILADMKL

-484 LKKFNEDYN
+484 LKQFNEDYT

-534 HVKINE
+534 HVKLNE

-594 TILKA
+594 TISKA

-620 PEQEIGADIP
+620 PEREIGADIP
-630 VFGNYDNDYDEALR
+630 VFGTYDAAYDEALR

-652 ATGTI
+652 ATGHI
-657 DCREARKLASRLE
+657 DCREARRLTSRLE
-670 AECKEFAR
+670 DECKEFAR

-684 FDNLTHRALVHAFR
+684 FDNLTHRALVHVFR

-727 WIKMKLWGD
+727 WIKMKLWGEQ
-736 LIRQADEGMQTS
+736 IRHADEGLPTS

-753 NLLEQIKTDKDGLFT
+753 NLLEQIKTDQEGVFT
-768 YRDVVNVR
+768 YRDVVTVR
-776 LKNGMNEDGTQGML
+776 LKNGMDEDGTWVML

>member
-1 MIRDIA
+1 MIREIA

-18 DHRGYAESWTREQV
+18 DHRGYAESWTSEQV
-32 DSLLAEDWLRQMVAD
+32 DSLLSEDWLRKMVAD
-47 IRGGNEALKNQL
+47 IRGGNEALKDRL
-59 PYICPHYSAFKG
+59 PYLCPHYSAFKD

-86 MTCVDVDDKELV
+86 MTCVDVDDKTLV
-98 DKAIQ
+98 AKAIQ
-103 QALALNGDEYSDWQG
+103 KAMEVNVDEYSDWQD

-168 IFVTGKDEEVYR
+168 IYVTGKDEEVYR
-180 SEHWLEALS
+180 SEHWLEPLS
-189 AEEIAERREAYL
+189 EEEIAERREAYL

-209 RALASSSPESGEA
+209 RRLTTTQEIKTTTMTTKTTIVGDNLSP
-222 RRGLN
+222 
-227 AGNGAAVQTGAAG
+227 
-240 ATVQTTPPAGTPP
+240 
-253 DSGGEEVTTAAD
+253 D
-265 DRTRFVFK
+265 DRTRFIFK
-273 ACMKEAELEQR
+273 ACMEEAELEPEA
-284 DLNEEGGRHNAVKS
+284 LVVEGARHNAVKS

-311 EFCGVLSEMMPAN
+311 EFSGVLSEMMPDH
-324 WQDKNIQDLV
+324 WQDKNIQDLL

-358 SRKIGQP
+358 SRKIGRSQ
-365 RAEKPVVEEESE
+365 AEKPAVEAESE

-435 TYIDNQTRELRI
+435 TYIDNQDRELRI

-464 QPLAHILADMKL
+464 QPIAHILADMKL
-476 RDERNRER
+476 RDERNRDR

-534 HVKINE
+534 HVKLNE

-594 TILKA
+594 TVSKA

-611 LSRLCLATI
+611 LSRLCMATI
-620 PEQEIGADIP
+620 PDREIGSDIP

-657 DCREARKLASRLE
+657 DCREARRLASRLE

-713 AIEGFCRWSLHYDL
+713 AIESFCRWSLHYDL
-727 WIKMKLWGD
+727 WIKMKLWGEQ
-736 LIRQADEGMQTS
+736 IRHADEGLPTS

-753 NLLEQIKTDKDGLFT
+753 NLLEQIKTDQEGVFT
-768 YRDVVNVR
+768 YRDVVTVR
-776 LKNGMNEDGTQGML
+776 LKNGMDEEGTWGML

-804 DSFKKARTS
+804 DSFKKARSS

>member
-1 MIRDIA
+1 MIREIA

-32 DSLLAEDWLRQMVAD
+32 DSLLSEDWLRKMVAD
-47 IRGGNEALKNQL
+47 IRGGNEALKDRL
-59 PYICPHYSAFKG
+59 PYLCPHYRAFKD

-86 MTCVDVDDKELV
+86 MTCVDVDDKTLV
-98 DKAIQ
+98 AKAIQ
-103 QALALNGDEYSDWQG
+103 KAMEVNVDEYSDWQD

-168 IFVTGKDEEVYR
+168 IYVTGKDEEVYR
-180 SEHWLEALS
+180 SEHWLEPLS
-189 AEEIAERREAYL
+189 EEEIAERREAYL

-209 RALASSSPESGEA
+209 RRLTTTQEIKTTTMTTKTTIVGDNLSP
-222 RRGLN
+222 
-227 AGNGAAVQTGAAG
+227 
-240 ATVQTTPPAGTPP
+240 
-253 DSGGEEVTTAAD
+253 D
-265 DRTRFVFK
+265 DRTRFIFK
-273 ACMKEAELEQR
+273 ACMEEAELEPEA
-284 DLNEEGGRHNAVKS
+284 LVVEGARHNAVKS

-311 EFCGVLSEMMPAN
+311 EFSGVLSEMMPDH
-324 WQDKNIQDLV
+324 WQDKNIQDLL

-341 TDASQ
+341 TDSSQ

-358 SRKIGQP
+358 SRKIGRSQ
-365 RAEKPVVEEESE
+365 AEKPAVEAESE

-435 TYIDNQTRELRI
+435 TYIDNQDRELRI

-464 QPLAHILADMKL
+464 QPIAHILADMKL
-476 RDERNRER
+476 RDERNRDR
-484 LKKFNEDYN
+484 LKKFNEDYS

-534 HVKINE
+534 HVKLNE

-594 TILKA
+594 TVSKA

-611 LSRLCLATI
+611 LSRLCMATI
-620 PEQEIGADIP
+620 PDREIGSDIP

-657 DCREARKLASRLE
+657 DCREARRLASRLE

-713 AIEGFCRWSLHYDL
+713 AIESFCRWSLHYDL
-727 WIKMKLWGD
+727 WIKMKLWGEQ
-736 LIRQADEGMQTS
+736 IRHADEGLPTS

-753 NLLEQIKTDKDGLFT
+753 NLLEQIKADQEGVFT
-768 YRDVVNVR
+768 YRDVVTVR
-776 LKNGMNEDGTQGML
+776 LKNGMDEDGTVGML

>member
-1 MIRDIA
+1 MIREIA

-18 DHRGYAESWTREQV
+18 DHRGYAESWTSEQV
-32 DSLLAEDWLRQMVAD
+32 DSLLSEDWLRKMVAD
-47 IRGGNEALKNQL
+47 IRGGNEALKDRL
-59 PYICPHYSAFKG
+59 PYLCPHYSAFKD

-86 MTCVDVDDKELV
+86 MTCVDVDDKTLV
-98 DKAIQ
+98 AKAIQ
-103 QALALNGDEYSDWQG
+103 KAMEVNADEYSDWQD

-168 IFVTGKDEEVYR
+168 IYVTGKDEEVYR
-180 SEHWLEALS
+180 SEHWLEPLS
-189 AEEIAERREAYL
+189 EEEIAERREAYL

-209 RALASSSPESGEA
+209 RRLTTTQEIKTTTMTTKTTIVGDNLSP
-222 RRGLN
+222 
-227 AGNGAAVQTGAAG
+227 
-240 ATVQTTPPAGTPP
+240 
-253 DSGGEEVTTAAD
+253 D
-265 DRTRFVFK
+265 DRTRFIFK
-273 ACMKEAELEQR
+273 ACMEEAELEPEA
-284 DLNEEGGRHNAVKS
+284 LVVEGARHNAVKS

-311 EFCGVLSEMMPAN
+311 EFSGVLSEMMPDH
-324 WQDKNIQDLV
+324 WQDKNIQDLL

-341 TDASQ
+341 TDSSQ

-358 SRKIGQP
+358 SRRIGRSQ
-365 RAEKPVVEEESE
+365 AEKPAVEAESE

-435 TYIDNQTRELRI
+435 TYIDNQDRELRI

-464 QPLAHILADMKL
+464 QPIAHILADMKL
-476 RDERNRER
+476 RDERNRDR

-534 HVKINE
+534 HVNLNE

-594 TILKA
+594 TVSKA

-611 LSRLCLATI
+611 LSRLCMATI
-620 PEQEIGADIP
+620 PDREIGSDIP

-657 DCREARKLASRLE
+657 DCREARRLASRLE

-713 AIEGFCRWSLHYDL
+713 AIESFCRWSLHYDL
-727 WIKMKLWGD
+727 WIKMKLWGEQ
-736 LIRQADEGMQTS
+736 IRHADEGLPTS

-753 NLLEQIKTDKDGLFT
+753 NLLEQIKTDQEGVFT

-776 LKNGMNEDGTQGML
+776 LKNGMDEEGTWVML

>member
-1 MIRDIA
+1 MIRVIA

-18 DHRGYAESWTREQV
+18 DHRGYAESWTSEQV
-32 DSLLAEDWLRQMVAD
+32 DSLLSEDWLRKMVAD
-47 IRGGNEALKNQL
+47 IRGGNEALKDRL
-59 PYICPHYSAFKG
+59 PYLCPHYSAFKD

-86 MTCVDVDDKELV
+86 MTCVDVDDKTLV
-98 DKAIQ
+98 AKAIQ
-103 QALALNGDEYSDWQG
+103 KAMEVNVDEYSDWQD

-168 IFVTGKDEEVYR
+168 IYVTGKDEEVYR
-180 SEHWLEALS
+180 SEHWLEPLS
-189 AEEIAERREAYL
+189 EEEIAERREAYL

-209 RALASSSPESGEA
+209 RRLTTTQEIKTTTMTTKTTIVGDNLSP
-222 RRGLN
+222 
-227 AGNGAAVQTGAAG
+227 
-240 ATVQTTPPAGTPP
+240 
-253 DSGGEEVTTAAD
+253 D
-265 DRTRFVFK
+265 DRTRYIFK
-273 ACMKEAELEQR
+273 ACMEEAELEPEA
-284 DLNEEGGRHNAVKS
+284 LVVEGARHNAVKS

-311 EFCGVLSEMMPAN
+311 EFSGVLSEMMPDH
-324 WQDKNIQDLV
+324 WQDKNIQDLL

-341 TDASQ
+341 TDSSQ

-358 SRKIGQP
+358 SRKIGRSQ
-365 RAEKPVVEEESE
+365 AEKPAVEAESE

-435 TYIDNQTRELRI
+435 TYIDNQDRELRI

-464 QPLAHILADMKL
+464 QPIAHILADMKL
-476 RDERNRER
+476 RDERNRDR

-534 HVKINE
+534 HVKLNE

-594 TILKA
+594 TVSKA

-611 LSRLCLATI
+611 LSRLCMATI
-620 PEQEIGADIP
+620 PDREIGSDIP

-657 DCREARKLASRLE
+657 DCREARRLASRLE

-713 AIEGFCRWSLHYDL
+713 AIESFCRWSLHYDL
-727 WIKMKLWGD
+727 WIKMKLWGEQ
-736 LIRQADEGMQTS
+736 IRHADEGLPTS

-753 NLLEQIKTDKDGLFT
+753 NLLEQIKTDQEGVFT
-768 YRDVVNVR
+768 YRDVVTVR
-776 LKNGMNEDGTQGML
+776 LKNGMDEEGTWGML

-804 DSFKKARTS
+804 DSFKKARSS

>member
-1 MIRDIA
+1 MIRVIA

-18 DHRGYAESWTREQV
+18 DHRGYAESWTSEQV
-32 DSLLAEDWLRQMVAD
+32 DSLLSEDWLRKMVAD
-47 IRGGNEALKNQL
+47 IRGGNEALKDRL
-59 PYICPHYSAFKG
+59 PYLCPHYSAFKD

-86 MTCVDVDDKELV
+86 MTCVDVDDKTLV
-98 DKAIQ
+98 AKAIQ
-103 QALALNGDEYSDWQG
+103 KAMEVNVDEYSDWQD

-168 IFVTGKDEEVYR
+168 IYVTGKDEEVYR
-180 SEHWLEALS
+180 SEHWLEPLS
-189 AEEIAERREAYL
+189 EEEIAERREAYL

-209 RALASSSPESGEA
+209 R
-222 RRGLN
+222 GL
-227 AGNGAAVQTGAAG
+227 
-240 ATVQTTPPAGTPP
+240 TTTQADKTTT
-253 DSGGEEVTTAAD
+253 VTTSTTMITDNMSPD
-265 DRTRFVFK
+265 DRTRYIFK
-273 ACMKEAELEQR
+273 ACMKEAELEPEA
-284 DLNEEGGRHNAVKS
+284 LVVEGARHNAVKS

-311 EFCGVLSEMMPAN
+311 EFSGVLSEMMPDH
-324 WQDKNIQDLV
+324 WQDKNIQDLL

-341 TDASQ
+341 TDSSQ

-358 SRKIGQP
+358 SRKIGRSQ
-365 RAEKPVVEEESE
+365 AEKPAVEAESE

-435 TYIDNQTRELRI
+435 TYIDNQDRELRI

-464 QPLAHILADMKL
+464 QPIAHILADMKL
-476 RDERNRER
+476 RDERNRDR

-534 HVKINE
+534 HVKLNE

-594 TILKA
+594 TVSKA

-611 LSRLCLATI
+611 LSRLCMATI
-620 PEQEIGADIP
+620 PDREIGSDIP

-657 DCREARKLASRLE
+657 DCREARRLASRLE

-684 FDNLTHRALVHAFR
+684 FDNLTHRALVHAFP
-698 KACLLYAANGMKWEK
+698 KACLLYAANGMKSEK
-713 AIEGFCRWSLHYDL
+713 AIESFCRWSLHYDL
-727 WIKMKLWGD
+727 WIKMKLWGEQ
-736 LIRQADEGMQTS
+736 IRHADEGLPTS

-753 NLLEQIKTDKDGLFT
+753 NLLEQIKTDQEGVFT
-768 YRDVVNVR
+768 YRDVVTVR
-776 LKNGMNEDGTQGML
+776 LKNGMDEDGTWVML

>member
-1 MIRDIA
+1 MIREIA

-18 DHRGYAESWTREQV
+18 DHRGYAESWTSEQV
-32 DSLLAEDWLRQMVAD
+32 DSLLSEDWLRKMVAD
-47 IRGGNEALKNQL
+47 IRGGNEALKDRL
-59 PYICPHYSAFKG
+59 PYLCPHYSAFKD

-86 MTCVDVDDKELV
+86 MTCVDVDDKTLV

-103 QALALNGDEYSDWQG
+103 KAMEVNVDEYSDWQD

-168 IFVTGKDEEVYR
+168 IYVTGKDEEVYR
-180 SEHWLEALS
+180 SEHWLEPLS
-189 AEEIAERREAYL
+189 EEEIAERREAYL

-209 RALASSSPESGEA
+209 RRLTTTQEIKTTTMTTKTTIVGDNLSP
-222 RRGLN
+222 
-227 AGNGAAVQTGAAG
+227 
-240 ATVQTTPPAGTPP
+240 
-253 DSGGEEVTTAAD
+253 D
-265 DRTRFVFK
+265 DRTRFIFK
-273 ACMKEAELEQR
+273 ACMEEAELEPEA
-284 DLNEEGGRHNAVKS
+284 LVVEGARHNAVKS

-311 EFCGVLSEMMPAN
+311 EFSGVLSEMMPDH
-324 WQDKNIQDLV
+324 WQDKNIQDLL

-341 TDASQ
+341 TDSSQ

-358 SRKIGQP
+358 SRKIGRSQ
-365 RAEKPVVEEESE
+365 AEKPAVEAESE

-435 TYIDNQTRELRI
+435 TYIDNQDRELRI

-464 QPLAHILADMKL
+464 QPIAHILADMKL
-476 RDERNRER
+476 RDERNRDR

-534 HVKINE
+534 HVKLNE

-594 TILKA
+594 TVSKA

-611 LSRLCLATI
+611 LSRLCMATI
-620 PEQEIGADIP
+620 PDREIGSDIP

-657 DCREARKLASRLE
+657 DCREARRLASRLE

-713 AIEGFCRWSLHYDL
+713 AIESFCRWSLHYDL
-727 WIKMKLWGD
+727 WIKMKLWGEQ
-736 LIRQADEGMQTS
+736 IRHADEGLPTS

-753 NLLEQIKTDKDGLFT
+753 NLLEQIKTDQEGVFT
-768 YRDVVNVR
+768 YRDVVTVR
-776 LKNGMNEDGTQGML
+776 LKNGMDEEGTVGML

>member
-18 DHRGYAESWTREQV
+18 DHRGYAESWTSEQV
-32 DSLLAEDWLRQMVAD
+32 DSLLSEDWLRKMVAD
-47 IRGGNEALKNQL
+47 IRGGNEALKDRL
-59 PYICPHYSAFKG
+59 PYLCPHYSAFKD

-86 MTCVDVDDKELV
+86 MTCVDVDDKTLV
-98 DKAIQ
+98 AKAIQ
-103 QALALNGDEYSDWQG
+103 KAMEVNVDEYSDWQD

-168 IFVTGKDEEVYR
+168 IYVTGKDEEVYR
-180 SEHWLEALS
+180 SEHWLEPLS
-189 AEEIAERREAYL
+189 EEEIAERREAYL

-209 RALASSSPESGEA
+209 RRLTTTQEIKTTTMTTKTTIVGDNLSP
-222 RRGLN
+222 
-227 AGNGAAVQTGAAG
+227 
-240 ATVQTTPPAGTPP
+240 
-253 DSGGEEVTTAAD
+253 D
-265 DRTRFVFK
+265 DRTRFIFK
-273 ACMKEAELEQR
+273 ACMEEAELEPEA
-284 DLNEEGGRHNAVKS
+284 LVVEGARHNAVKS

-311 EFCGVLSEMMPAN
+311 EFSGVLSEMMPDH
-324 WQDKNIQDLV
+324 WQDKNIQDLL

-341 TDASQ
+341 TDSSQ

-358 SRKIGQP
+358 SRKIGRSQ
-365 RAEKPVVEEESE
+365 AEKPAVEAESE

-435 TYIDNQTRELRI
+435 TYIDNQDRELRI

-464 QPLAHILADMKL
+464 QPIAHILADMKL
-476 RDERNRER
+476 RDERNRDR

-534 HVKINE
+534 HVKLNE

-594 TILKA
+594 TVSKA

-611 LSRLCLATI
+611 LSRLCMATI
-620 PEQEIGADIP
+620 PDREIGSDIP

-657 DCREARKLASRLE
+657 DCREARRLASRLE

-713 AIEGFCRWSLHYDL
+713 AIESFCRWSLHYDL
-727 WIKMKLWGD
+727 WIKMKLWGEQ
-736 LIRQADEGMQTS
+736 IRHADEGLPTS

-753 NLLEQIKTDKDGLFT
+753 NLLEQIKTDQEGVFT
-768 YRDVVNVR
+768 YRDVVTVR
-776 LKNGMNEDGTQGML
+776 LKNGMDEEGTWGML

-804 DSFKKARTS
+804 DSFKKARSS

>member
-1 MIRDIA
+1 
-7 VNTQHT
+7 
-13 GDPRR
+13 
-18 DHRGYAESWTREQV
+18 V
-32 DSLLAEDWLRQMVAD
+32 DSLLSEDWLRKMVAD
-47 IRGGNEALKNQL
+47 IRGGNEALKDRL
-59 PYICPHYSAFKG
+59 PYLCPHYSAFKD

-86 MTCVDVDDKELV
+86 MTCVDVDDKALV
-98 DKAIQ
+98 AKAIQ
-103 QALALNGDEYSDWQG
+103 KAMEVNVDEYSDWQN

-168 IFVTGKDEEVYR
+168 IYVTGKDEEVYR
-180 SEHWLEALS
+180 SEHWLEPLS
-189 AEEIAERREAYL
+189 EEEIAERREAYL

-209 RALASSSPESGEA
+209 RRLTTTQEIKTTTMTTKTTIVGDNLSP
-222 RRGLN
+222 
-227 AGNGAAVQTGAAG
+227 
-240 ATVQTTPPAGTPP
+240 
-253 DSGGEEVTTAAD
+253 D
-265 DRTRFVFK
+265 DRTRFIFK
-273 ACMKEAELEQR
+273 ACMEEAELEPEA
-284 DLNEEGGRHNAVKS
+284 LVVEGARHNAVKS

-311 EFCGVLSEMMPAN
+311 EFSGVLSEMMPDH
-324 WQDKNIQDLV
+324 WQDKNIQDLL

-341 TDASQ
+341 TDSSQ

-358 SRKIGQP
+358 SRKIGRSQ
-365 RAEKPVVEEESE
+365 AEKPAVEAESE

-435 TYIDNQTRELRI
+435 TYIDNQDRELRI

-464 QPLAHILADMKL
+464 QPIAHILADMKL
-476 RDERNRER
+476 RDERNRDR

-534 HVKINE
+534 HVKLNE

-594 TILKA
+594 TVSKA

-611 LSRLCLATI
+611 LSRLCMATI
-620 PEQEIGADIP
+620 PDREIGSDIP

-657 DCREARKLASRLE
+657 DCREARRLASRLE

-713 AIEGFCRWSLHYDL
+713 AIESFCRWSLHYDL
-727 WIKMKLWGD
+727 WIKMKLWGEQ
-736 LIRQADEGMQTS
+736 IRHADEGLPTS

-753 NLLEQIKTDKDGLFT
+753 NLLEQIKTDQEGVFT
-768 YRDVVNVR
+768 YRDVVTVR
-776 LKNGMNEDGTQGML
+776 LKNGMDEDGTVGML

>member
-1 MIRDIA
+1 MIREIA

-18 DHRGYAESWTREQV
+18 DHRGYAESWTSEQV
-32 DSLLAEDWLRQMVAD
+32 DSLLSEDWLRKMVAD
-47 IRGGNEALKNQL
+47 IRGGNEALKDRL
-59 PYICPHYSAFKG
+59 PYLCPHYSAFKD

-86 MTCVDVDDKELV
+86 MTCVDVDDKTLV
-98 DKAIQ
+98 DKVIQ
-103 QALALNGDEYSDWQG
+103 KAMEVNVDEYSDWQD

-146 QRAFCQE
+146 QRAFCEE

-180 SEHWLEALS
+180 SEHWLEPLS
-189 AEEIAERREAYL
+189 EEEIAERREAYL

-209 RALASSSPESGEA
+209 R
-222 RRGLN
+222 GL
-227 AGNGAAVQTGAAG
+227 
-240 ATVQTTPPAGTPP
+240 TTTQADKTTT
-253 DSGGEEVTTAAD
+253 VTTSTTMITDNMSPD
-265 DRTRFVFK
+265 DRTRYIFK
-273 ACMKEAELEQR
+273 ACMKEAELEPEA
-284 DLNEEGGRHNAVKS
+284 LVVEGARHNAVKS

-311 EFCGVLSEMMPAN
+311 ELNGVLSEMMPGH

-358 SRKIGQP
+358 SRKIVLQQ
-365 RAEKPVVEEESE
+365 AETPVEEESE
-377 APQSELSK
+377 VPQSELSK
-385 LYASQEPPQMPRVLP
+385 LYASQVPPQLPRVLP

-410 PDLYKPTVAQAIFP
+410 PDLYKATVAQAIFP
-424 ALATYPRKIRF
+424 ALATYPRQLRF

-464 QPLAHILADMKL
+464 QPIAHILADMKL

-484 LKKFNEDYN
+484 LKQFNEDYT

-534 HVKINE
+534 HVKLNE

-594 TILKA
+594 TISKA

-620 PEQEIGADIP
+620 PEREIGADIP
-630 VFGNYDNDYDEALR
+630 VFGTYDAAYDEALR

-652 ATGTI
+652 ATGHI
-657 DCREARKLASRLE
+657 DCREARRLTSRLE
-670 AECKEFAR
+670 DECKEFAR

-684 FDNLTHRALVHAFR
+684 FDNLTHRALVHVFR
-698 KACLLYAANGMKWEK
+698 KACLLYAANGMKWENRGLLSLEP
-713 AIEGFCRWSLHYDL
+713 ALRPLDQDETLGRPHPPCRRGTAHFEARSEEPAGADQY
-727 WIKMKLWGD
+727 
-736 LIRQADEGMQTS
+736 RQGRAVHLS
-748 KRGPR
+748 RRGER
-753 NLLEQIKTDKDGLFT
+753 AAEEQHG
-768 YRDVVNVR
+768 R
-776 LKNGMNEDGTQGML
+776 
-790 RQWKHRGYILQMTD
+790 RGYLGHAETVETPGLHITD
-804 DSFKKARTS
+804 DR

>member
-1 MIRDIA
+1 MIREIA

-18 DHRGYAESWTREQV
+18 DHRGYAESWTSEQV
-32 DSLLAEDWLRQMVAD
+32 DSLLSEDWLRKMVAD
-47 IRGGNEALKNQL
+47 IRGGNEALKDRL
-59 PYICPHYSAFKG
+59 PYLCPHYSAFKD

-86 MTCVDVDDKELV
+86 MTCVDVDDKTLV
-98 DKAIQ
+98 AKAIQ
-103 QALALNGDEYSDWQG
+103 KAMEVNVDEYSDWQN

-168 IFVTGKDEEVYR
+168 IYVTGKDEEVYR
-180 SEHWLEALS
+180 SEHWLEPLS
-189 AEEIAERREAYL
+189 EEEIAERREAYL

-209 RALASSSPESGEA
+209 RRLTTTQEIKTTTMTTKTTIVGDNLSP
-222 RRGLN
+222 
-227 AGNGAAVQTGAAG
+227 
-240 ATVQTTPPAGTPP
+240 
-253 DSGGEEVTTAAD
+253 D
-265 DRTRFVFK
+265 DRTRFIFK
-273 ACMKEAELEQR
+273 ACMEEAELEPEA
-284 DLNEEGGRHNAVKS
+284 LVVEGARHNAVKS

-311 EFCGVLSEMMPAN
+311 EFSGVLSEMMPDH
-324 WQDKNIQDLV
+324 WQDKNIQDLL

-341 TDASQ
+341 TDSSQ

-358 SRKIGQP
+358 SRKIGRSQ
-365 RAEKPVVEEESE
+365 AEKPAVEAESE

-435 TYIDNQTRELRI
+435 TYIDNQDRELRI

-464 QPLAHILADMKL
+464 QPIAHILADMKL
-476 RDERNRER
+476 RDERNRDR

-534 HVKINE
+534 HVKLNE

-594 TILKA
+594 TVSKA

-611 LSRLCLATI
+611 LSRLCMATI
-620 PEQEIGADIP
+620 PDREIGSDIP

-657 DCREARKLASRLE
+657 DCREARRLASRLE

-713 AIEGFCRWSLHYDL
+713 AIESFCRWSLHYDL
-727 WIKMKLWGD
+727 WIKMKLWGEQ
-736 LIRQADEGMQTS
+736 IRHADEGLPTS

-753 NLLEQIKTDKDGLFT
+753 NLLEQIKTDQEGVFT
-768 YRDVVNVR
+768 YRDVVTVR
-776 LKNGMNEDGTQGML
+776 LKNGMDEEGTVGML

>member
-1 MIRDIA
+1 MIRVIA

-32 DSLLAEDWLRQMVAD
+32 DSLLSEAWLRQMVAD
-47 IRGGNEALKNQL
+47 IRGGQEALKNQL
-59 PYICPHYSAFKG
+59 PYICPHYSAFRN

-86 MTCVDVDDKELV
+86 MTCVDVDDKTLV
-98 DKAIQ
+98 AKAIQ
-103 QALALNGDEYSDWQG
+103 KAMEVNVDEYSDWQD

-168 IFVTGKDEEVYR
+168 IYVTGKDEEVYR
-180 SEHWLEALS
+180 SEHWLEPLS
-189 AEEIAERREAYL
+189 EEEIAERREAYL

-209 RALASSSPESGEA
+209 RRLTTTQEIKTTTMTTKTTIVGDNLSP
-222 RRGLN
+222 
-227 AGNGAAVQTGAAG
+227 
-240 ATVQTTPPAGTPP
+240 
-253 DSGGEEVTTAAD
+253 D
-265 DRTRFVFK
+265 DRTRFIFK
-273 ACMKEAELEQR
+273 ACMEEAELEPEA
-284 DLNEEGGRHNAVKS
+284 LVVEGARHNAVKS

-311 EFCGVLSEMMPAN
+311 EFSGVLSEMMPDH
-324 WQDKNIQDLV
+324 WQDKNIQDLL

-341 TDASQ
+341 TDSSQ

-358 SRKIGQP
+358 SRKIGRSQ
-365 RAEKPVVEEESE
+365 AEKPAVEAESE

-435 TYIDNQTRELRI
+435 TYIDNQDRELRI

-464 QPLAHILADMKL
+464 QPIAHILADMKL
-476 RDERNRER
+476 RDERNRDR

-534 HVKINE
+534 HVKLNE

-594 TILKA
+594 TVSKA

-611 LSRLCLATI
+611 LSRLCMATI
-620 PEQEIGADIP
+620 PDREIGSDIP

-657 DCREARKLASRLE
+657 DCREARRLASRLE

-713 AIEGFCRWSLHYDL
+713 AIESFCRWSLHYDL
-727 WIKMKLWGD
+727 WIKMKLWGEQ
-736 LIRQADEGMQTS
+736 IRHADEGLPTS

-753 NLLEQIKTDKDGLFT
+753 NLLEQIKTDQEGVFT
-768 YRDVVNVR
+768 YRDVVTVR
-776 LKNGMNEDGTQGML
+776 LKNGMDEEGTWGML

-804 DSFKKARTS
+804 DSFKKARSS

>member
-1 MIRDIA
+1 MIREIA

-18 DHRGYAESWTREQV
+18 DHRGYAESWTSEQV
-32 DSLLAEDWLRQMVAD
+32 DSLLSEDWLRKMVAD
-47 IRGGNEALKNQL
+47 IRGGNEALKDRL
-59 PYICPHYSAFKG
+59 PYLCPHYSAFKD

-86 MTCVDVDDKELV
+86 MTCVDVDDKTLV
-98 DKAIQ
+98 AKAIQ
-103 QALALNGDEYSDWQG
+103 KAMEVNVDEYSDWQD

-168 IFVTGKDEEVYR
+168 IYVTGKDEEVYR
-180 SEHWLEALS
+180 SEHWLEPLS
-189 AEEIAERREAYL
+189 EEEIAERREAYL

-209 RALASSSPESGEA
+209 RRLTTTQEIKTTTMTARPLVACKARTKTTIVGDNLSP
-222 RRGLN
+222 
-227 AGNGAAVQTGAAG
+227 
-240 ATVQTTPPAGTPP
+240 
-253 DSGGEEVTTAAD
+253 D
-265 DRTRFVFK
+265 DRTRFIFK
-273 ACMKEAELEQR
+273 ACMEEAELEPEA
-284 DLNEEGGRHNAVKS
+284 LVVEGARHNAVKS

-311 EFCGVLSEMMPAN
+311 EFSGVLSEMMPDH
-324 WQDKNIQDLV
+324 WQDKNIQDLL

-341 TDASQ
+341 TDSSQ

-358 SRKIGQP
+358 SRKIGRSQ
-365 RAEKPVVEEESE
+365 AEKPAVEAESE

-435 TYIDNQTRELRI
+435 TYIDNQDRELRI

-464 QPLAHILADMKL
+464 QPIAHILADMKL
-476 RDERNRER
+476 RDERNRDR

-534 HVKINE
+534 HVKLNE

-594 TILKA
+594 TVSKA

-611 LSRLCLATI
+611 LSRLCMATI
-620 PEQEIGADIP
+620 PDREIGSDIP

-657 DCREARKLASRLE
+657 DCREARRLASRLE

-713 AIEGFCRWSLHYDL
+713 AIESFCRWSLHYDL
-727 WIKMKLWGD
+727 WIKMKLWGEQ
-736 LIRQADEGMQTS
+736 IRHADEGLPTS

-753 NLLEQIKTDKDGLFT
+753 NLLEQIKTDQEGVFT
-768 YRDVVNVR
+768 YRDVVTVR
-776 LKNGMNEDGTQGML
+776 LKNGMDEDGTWVML

>member
-7 VNTQHT
+7 INTQHT
-13 GDPRR
+13 GDRRR

-32 DSLLAEDWLRQMVAD
+32 DGLLSEAWLRQMVTD
-47 IRGGNEALKNQL
+47 IRGGNEALKDRL
-59 PYICPHYSAFKG
+59 PYICPHYSAFKD

-103 QALALNGDEYSDWQG
+103 RAMEVNADEYSDWQD

-180 SEHWLEALS
+180 SAHWLERLS
-189 AEEIAERREAYL
+189 EAEIAERREAYL
-201 ERGLDVDG
+201 QRGLDVDG
-209 RALASSSPESGEA
+209 RALSLPKGEERTQGTEKGRTQGTVPQCSASSAQMGQSPC
-222 RRGLN
+222 
-227 AGNGAAVQTGAAG
+227 
-240 ATVQTTPPAGTPP
+240 
-253 DSGGEEVTTAAD
+253 AD
-265 DRTRFVFK
+265 DRTRYIFR

-305 QLLTKG
+305 QLLTKE
-311 EFCGVLSEMMPAN
+311 EFCGVLSEMMPQN

-334 NDFYEKY
+334 SDFYEKY

-358 SRKIGQP
+358 SRKVGQP
-365 RAEKPVVEEESE
+365 RKEKPVVEEESE

-385 LYASQEPPQMPRVLP
+385 LYASEEPPQMPSVLP

-435 TYIDNQTRELRI
+435 TYIDNQDRELRI

-464 QPLAHILADMKL
+464 QPIAHILADMKL

-594 TILKA
+594 TISKA
-599 LRYFRYVLVDGP
+599 IRYFRYVLVDGP

-620 PEQEIGADIP
+620 PEREIGSDIP

-657 DCREARKLASRLE
+657 DCREARRLASRLE

-713 AIEGFCRWSLHYDL
+713 AIETFCRWSLHYDL

-736 LIRQADEGMQTS
+736 LIRHADEGLPTS

-753 NLLEQIKTDKDGLFT
+753 NLLEQIKPDKDGVFT

-776 LKNGMNEDGTQGML
+776 LKNGMNEEGTQGML

>member
-1 MIRDIA
+1 MIREIA

-18 DHRGYAESWTREQV
+18 DHRGYAESWTSEQV
-32 DSLLAEDWLRQMVAD
+32 DSLLSEDWLRKMVAD
-47 IRGGNEALKNQL
+47 IRGGNEALKDRL
-59 PYICPHYSAFKG
+59 PYLCPHYSAFKD

-86 MTCVDVDDKELV
+86 MTCVDVDDKTLV
-98 DKAIQ
+98 AKAIQ
-103 QALALNGDEYSDWQG
+103 KAMEVNVDEYSDWQD

-168 IFVTGKDEEVYR
+168 IYVTGKDEEVYR
-180 SEHWLEALS
+180 SEHWLEPLS
-189 AEEIAERREAYL
+189 EEEIAERREAYL

-209 RALASSSPESGEA
+209 RRLTTTQEIKTTTMTTKTTIVGDNLSP
-222 RRGLN
+222 
-227 AGNGAAVQTGAAG
+227 
-240 ATVQTTPPAGTPP
+240 
-253 DSGGEEVTTAAD
+253 D
-265 DRTRFVFK
+265 DRTRFIFK
-273 ACMKEAELEQR
+273 ACMEEAELEPEA
-284 DLNEEGGRHNAVKS
+284 LVVEGARHNAVKS

-311 EFCGVLSEMMPAN
+311 EFSGVLSEMMPDH
-324 WQDKNIQDLV
+324 WLDKNIQDLL

-341 TDASQ
+341 TDSSQ

-358 SRKIGQP
+358 SRKIGRSQ
-365 RAEKPVVEEESE
+365 AEKPAVEAESE

-435 TYIDNQTRELRI
+435 TYIDNQDRELRI

-464 QPLAHILADMKL
+464 QPIAHILADMKL
-476 RDERNRER
+476 RDERNRDR

-534 HVKINE
+534 HVKLNE

-594 TILKA
+594 TVSKA

-611 LSRLCLATI
+611 LSRLCMATI
-620 PEQEIGADIP
+620 PDREIGSDIP

-657 DCREARKLASRLE
+657 DCREARRLASRLE

-713 AIEGFCRWSLHYDL
+713 AIESFCRWSLHYDL
-727 WIKMKLWGD
+727 WIKMKLWGEQ
-736 LIRQADEGMQTS
+736 IRHADEGLPTS

-753 NLLEQIKTDKDGLFT
+753 NLLEQIKTDQEGVFT
-768 YRDVVNVR
+768 YRDVVTVR
-776 LKNGMNEDGTQGML
+776 LKNGMDEDGTWVML

-804 DSFKKARTS
+804 DSFKKARSS

>member
-1 MIRDIA
+1 MIREIA

-18 DHRGYAESWTREQV
+18 DHRGYAESWTSEQV
-32 DSLLAEDWLRQMVAD
+32 DSLLSEDWLRKMVAD
-47 IRGGNEALKNQL
+47 IRGGNEALKDRL
-59 PYICPHYSAFKG
+59 PYLCPHYSAFKD

-86 MTCVDVDDKELV
+86 MTCVDVDDKTLV
-98 DKAIQ
+98 AKAIQ
-103 QALALNGDEYSDWQG
+103 KAMEVNVDEYSDWQD

-168 IFVTGKDEEVYR
+168 IYVTGKDEEVYR
-180 SEHWLEALS
+180 SEHWLEPLS
-189 AEEIAERREAYL
+189 EEEIAERREAYL

-209 RALASSSPESGEA
+209 RRLTTTQEIKTTTMTTKTTIVGDNLSP
-222 RRGLN
+222 
-227 AGNGAAVQTGAAG
+227 
-240 ATVQTTPPAGTPP
+240 
-253 DSGGEEVTTAAD
+253 D
-265 DRTRFVFK
+265 DRTRFIFK
-273 ACMKEAELEQR
+273 ACMEEAELEPEA
-284 DLNEEGGRHNAVKS
+284 LVVEGARHNAVKS

-311 EFCGVLSEMMPAN
+311 EFSGVLSEMMPDH
-324 WQDKNIQDLV
+324 WQDKNIQDLL

-341 TDASQ
+341 TDSSQ

-358 SRKIGQP
+358 SRKIGRSQ
-365 RAEKPVVEEESE
+365 AEKPAVEAESE

-435 TYIDNQTRELRI
+435 TYIDNQDRELRI

-464 QPLAHILADMKL
+464 QPIAHILADMKL
-476 RDERNRER
+476 RDERNRDR

-534 HVKINE
+534 HVKLNE

-594 TILKA
+594 TVSKA

-611 LSRLCLATI
+611 LSRLCMATI
-620 PEQEIGADIP
+620 PDREIGSDIP

-657 DCREARKLASRLE
+657 DCREARRLASRLE

-713 AIEGFCRWSLHYDL
+713 AIESFCRWSLHYDL
-727 WIKMKLWGD
+727 WIKMKLWGEQ
-736 LIRQADEGMQTS
+736 IRHADEGLPTS

-753 NLLEQIKTDKDGLFT
+753 NLLEQIKTDQEGVFT

-776 LKNGMNEDGTQGML
+776 LKNSMDEEGTWGML

-804 DSFKKARTS
+804 DSFKKARSS

>member
-1 MIRDIA
+1 
-7 VNTQHT
+7 
-13 GDPRR
+13 
-18 DHRGYAESWTREQV
+18 
-32 DSLLAEDWLRQMVAD
+32 
-47 IRGGNEALKNQL
+47 
-59 PYICPHYSAFKG
+59 
-71 NHRAQKDIIPEAFTF
+71 
-86 MTCVDVDDKELV
+86 MTCVDVDDKTLV
-98 DKAIQ
+98 AKAIQ
-103 QALALNGDEYSDWQG
+103 KAMEVNVDEYSDWQD

-168 IFVTGKDEEVYR
+168 IYVTGKDEEVYR
-180 SEHWLEALS
+180 SEHWLEPLS
-189 AEEIAERREAYL
+189 EEEIAERREAYL

-209 RALASSSPESGEA
+209 RRLTTTQEIKTTTMTTKTTIVGDNLSP
-222 RRGLN
+222 
-227 AGNGAAVQTGAAG
+227 
-240 ATVQTTPPAGTPP
+240 
-253 DSGGEEVTTAAD
+253 D
-265 DRTRFVFK
+265 DRTRYIFK
-273 ACMKEAELEQR
+273 ACMEEAELEPEA
-284 DLNEEGGRHNAVKS
+284 LVVEGARHNAVKS
-298 ILSVGAA
+298 ILSV
-305 QLLTKG
+305 
-311 EFCGVLSEMMPAN
+311 
-324 WQDKNIQDLV
+324 
-334 NDFYEKY
+334 
-341 TDASQ
+341 SQ

-358 SRKIGQP
+358 SRKIGRSQ
-365 RAEKPVVEEESE
+365 AEKPAVEAESE

-435 TYIDNQTRELRI
+435 TYIDNQDRELRI

-464 QPLAHILADMKL
+464 QPIAHILADMKL
-476 RDERNRER
+476 RDERNRDR

-534 HVKINE
+534 HVKLNE

-594 TILKA
+594 TVSKA

-611 LSRLCLATI
+611 LSRLCMATI
-620 PEQEIGADIP
+620 PDREIGSDIP

-657 DCREARKLASRLE
+657 DCREARRLASRLE

-713 AIEGFCRWSLHYDL
+713 AIEAFCRWSLFYDL
-727 WIKMKLWGD
+727 YLKMMLFGD
-736 LIRQADEGMQTS
+736 LIRQADGDVQMS
-748 KRGPR
+748 KRGPQS
-753 NLLEQIKTDKDGLFT
+753 LLDFLPETFTIDDARRVRQERGLSNEGYHCIRMIRT
-768 YRDVVNVR
+768 W
-776 LKNGMNEDGTQGML
+776 MN
-790 RQWKHRGYILQMTD
+790 RGYLIQNTEY
-804 DSFKKARTS
+804 SFKKATQEKNGKNESSGNQ

>member
-1 MIRDIA
+1 MIRVIA

-32 DSLLAEDWLRQMVAD
+32 DGLLSEAWLRQMVAD
-47 IRGGNEALKNQL
+47 IRGGQEALKNQL
-59 PYICPHYSAFKG
+59 PYICPHYSAFRN

-86 MTCVDVDDKELV
+86 MTCVDVDDKALV
-98 DKAIQ
+98 DQAIHR
-103 QALALNGDEYSDWQG
+103 ALELNGDEYSDWQG

-146 QRAFCQE
+146 QRAFCEE

-180 SEHWLEALS
+180 SELWLEPLTE
-189 AEEIAERREAYL
+189 EEIAERREAYL

-209 RALASSSPESGEA
+209 R
-222 RRGLN
+222 GL
-227 AGNGAAVQTGAAG
+227 
-240 ATVQTTPPAGTPP
+240 TTTQADKTTT
-253 DSGGEEVTTAAD
+253 VTTSTTMIGDNMSAD
-265 DRTRFVFK
+265 DRTRYIFK
-273 ACMKEAELEQR
+273 ACMKEAELEPEA
-284 DLNEEGGRHNAVKS
+284 LVVEGARHNAVKS

-311 EFCGVLSEMMPAN
+311 ELNGVLSEMMPGH

-358 SRKIGQP
+358 SRKIVQQQ
-365 RAEKPVVEEESE
+365 AETPVVEESE
-377 APQSELSK
+377 VPQSELSK
-385 LYASQEPPQMPRVLP
+385 LYASQEPPQLPRVLP

-410 PDLYKPTVAQAIFP
+410 PDLYKATVAQAIFP
-424 ALATYPRKIRF
+424 ALATYPRQLRF

-464 QPLAHILADMKL
+464 QPIAHILADMKL

-484 LKKFNEDYN
+484 LKQFNEDYT

-534 HVKINE
+534 HVKLNE

-594 TILKA
+594 TISKA

-620 PEQEIGADIP
+620 PEREIGADIP
-630 VFGNYDNDYDEALR
+630 VFGTYDAAYDEALR

-652 ATGTI
+652 ATGHI
-657 DCREARKLASRLE
+657 DCREARRLTSRLE
-670 AECKEFAR
+670 DECKEFAR

-684 FDNLTHRALVHAFR
+684 FDNLTHRALVHVFR

-736 LIRQADEGMQTS
+736 LIRHADEGLPTS

-753 NLLEQIKTDKDGLFT
+753 NLLEQISTDKDGLFT

-776 LKNGMNEDGTQGML
+776 LKNSMDEEGTWGML

-804 DSFKKARTS
+804 DSFKKARSS

>member
-1 MIRDIA
+1 M
-7 VNTQHT
+7 
-13 GDPRR
+13 
-18 DHRGYAESWTREQV
+18 
-32 DSLLAEDWLRQMVAD
+32 
-47 IRGGNEALKNQL
+47 
-59 PYICPHYSAFKG
+59 
-71 NHRAQKDIIPEAFTF
+71 
-86 MTCVDVDDKELV
+86 
-98 DKAIQ
+98 
-103 QALALNGDEYSDWQG
+103 
-118 QVLRIEYSARKKV
+118 
-131 HIYIRI
+131 
-137 PKGMTIEEA
+137 
-146 QRAFCQE
+146 
-153 IEVPYDESCITPERF
+153 
-168 IFVTGKDEEVYR
+168 YR
-180 SEHWLEALS
+180 SEHWLEPLS
-189 AEEIAERREAYL
+189 EEEIAERREAYL

-209 RALASSSPESGEA
+209 RRLTTTQEIKTTTMTTKTTIVGDNLSP
-222 RRGLN
+222 
-227 AGNGAAVQTGAAG
+227 
-240 ATVQTTPPAGTPP
+240 
-253 DSGGEEVTTAAD
+253 D
-265 DRTRFVFK
+265 DRTRFIFK
-273 ACMKEAELEQR
+273 ACMEEAELEPEA
-284 DLNEEGGRHNAVKS
+284 LVVEGARHNAVKS

-311 EFCGVLSEMMPAN
+311 EFCGVLSEMMPDH
-324 WQDKNIQDLV
+324 WQDKNIQDLL

-341 TDASQ
+341 TDSSQ

-358 SRKIGQP
+358 SRKIGRSQ
-365 RAEKPVVEEESE
+365 AEKPAVEAESQ

-435 TYIDNQTRELRI
+435 TYIDNQDRELRI

-464 QPLAHILADMKL
+464 QPIAHILADMKL
-476 RDERNRER
+476 RDERNRDR

-534 HVKINE
+534 HVKLNE

-594 TILKA
+594 TVSKA

-611 LSRLCLATI
+611 LSRLCMATI
-620 PEQEIGADIP
+620 PDREIGSDIP

-657 DCREARKLASRLE
+657 DCREARRLASRLE

-713 AIEGFCRWSLHYDL
+713 AIESFCRWSLHYDL
-727 WIKMKLWGD
+727 WIKMKLWGEQ
-736 LIRQADEGMQTS
+736 IRHADEGLPTS

-753 NLLEQIKTDKDGLFT
+753 NLLEQIKTDQEGVFT

-776 LKNGMNEDGTQGML
+776 LKNGMDEDGTWVML

>member
-1 MIRDIA
+1 MIREIA
-7 VNTQHT
+7 VNTQHM
-13 GDPRR
+13 GDPRQ
-18 DHRGYAESWTREQV
+18 DHRGYAESWTSEQV
-32 DSLLAEDWLRQMVAD
+32 DSLLSEDWLRKMVAD
-47 IRGGNEALKNQL
+47 IRGGNEALKDRL
-59 PYICPHYSAFKG
+59 PYLCPHYSAFKD

-86 MTCVDVDDKELV
+86 MTCVDVDDKTLV
-98 DKAIQ
+98 AKAIQ
-103 QALALNGDEYSDWQG
+103 KAMEVNVDEYSDWQN

-168 IFVTGKDEEVYR
+168 IYVTGKDEEVYR
-180 SEHWLEALS
+180 SEHWLEPLS
-189 AEEIAERREAYL
+189 EEEIAERREAYL

-209 RALASSSPESGEA
+209 RRLTTTQEIKTTTMTARPLVACKARTKTTIVGDNLSP
-222 RRGLN
+222 
-227 AGNGAAVQTGAAG
+227 
-240 ATVQTTPPAGTPP
+240 
-253 DSGGEEVTTAAD
+253 D
-265 DRTRFVFK
+265 DRTRFIFK
-273 ACMKEAELEQR
+273 ACMEEAELEPEA
-284 DLNEEGGRHNAVKS
+284 LVVEGARHNAVKS

-311 EFCGVLSEMMPAN
+311 EFSGVLSEMMPDH
-324 WQDKNIQDLV
+324 WQDKNIQDLL

-341 TDASQ
+341 TDSSQ

-358 SRKIGQP
+358 SRKIGRSQ
-365 RAEKPVVEEESE
+365 AEKPAVEAESE

-400 KLVKAAVSRT
+400 KLVKATVSRT

-435 TYIDNQTRELRI
+435 TYIDNQDRELRI

-464 QPLAHILADMKL
+464 QPIAHILADMKL
-476 RDERNRER
+476 RDERNRDR

-534 HVKINE
+534 HVKLNE

-594 TILKA
+594 TVSKA

-611 LSRLCLATI
+611 LSRLCMATI
-620 PEQEIGADIP
+620 PDREIGSDIP

-657 DCREARKLASRLE
+657 DCREARRLASRLE

-713 AIEGFCRWSLHYDL
+713 AIESFCRWSLHYDL
-727 WIKMKLWGD
+727 WIKMKLWGEQ
-736 LIRQADEGMQTS
+736 IRHADEGLPTS

-753 NLLEQIKTDKDGLFT
+753 NLLEQIKTDQEGVFT
-768 YRDVVNVR
+768 YRDVVTVR
-776 LKNGMNEDGTQGML
+776 LKNGMDEDGTVGML

>member
-1 MIRDIA
+1 MIREIA

-18 DHRGYAESWTREQV
+18 DHRGYAESWTSEQV
-32 DSLLAEDWLRQMVAD
+32 DSLLSEDWLRKMVAD
-47 IRGGNEALKNQL
+47 IRGGNEALKDRL
-59 PYICPHYSAFKG
+59 PYLCPHYSAFKD

-86 MTCVDVDDKELV
+86 MTCVDVDDKTLV
-98 DKAIQ
+98 AKAIQ
-103 QALALNGDEYSDWQG
+103 KAMEVNVDEYSDWQD

-168 IFVTGKDEEVYR
+168 IYVTGKDEEVYR
-180 SEHWLEALS
+180 SEHWLEPLS
-189 AEEIAERREAYL
+189 EEEIAERREAYL

-209 RALASSSPESGEA
+209 RRLTTTQEIKTTTMTTKTTIVGDNLSP
-222 RRGLN
+222 
-227 AGNGAAVQTGAAG
+227 
-240 ATVQTTPPAGTPP
+240 
-253 DSGGEEVTTAAD
+253 D
-265 DRTRFVFK
+265 DRTRFIFK
-273 ACMKEAELEQR
+273 ACMEEAELEPEA
-284 DLNEEGGRHNAVKS
+284 LVVEGARHNAVKS

-311 EFCGVLSEMMPAN
+311 EFCGVLSEMMPDH
-324 WQDKNIQDLV
+324 WQDKNIQDLL

-341 TDASQ
+341 TDSSQ

-358 SRKIGQP
+358 SRKIGRSQ
-365 RAEKPVVEEESE
+365 AEKPAVEAESQ

-435 TYIDNQTRELRI
+435 TYIDNQDRELRI

-464 QPLAHILADMKL
+464 QPIAHILADMKL
-476 RDERNRER
+476 RDERNRDR

-534 HVKINE
+534 HVKLNE

-594 TILKA
+594 TVSKA

-611 LSRLCLATI
+611 LSRLCMATI
-620 PEQEIGADIP
+620 PDREIGSDIP

-657 DCREARKLASRLE
+657 DCREARRLASRLE

-713 AIEGFCRWSLHYDL
+713 AIESFCRWSLHYDL
-727 WIKMKLWGD
+727 WIKMKLWGEQ
-736 LIRQADEGMQTS
+736 IRHADEGLPMS

-753 NLLEQIKTDKDGLFT
+753 NLLEQIKTDQEGVFT
-768 YRDVVNVR
+768 YRDVVTVR
-776 LKNGMNEDGTQGML
+776 LKNGMDEDGTWVML

>member
-7 VNTQHT
+7 INTQHT
-13 GDPRR
+13 GDRRR

-32 DSLLAEDWLRQMVAD
+32 DSLLSEAWLRQMVAD
-47 IRGGNEALKNQL
+47 IRGGNEALKDRL
-59 PYICPHYSAFKG
+59 PYICPHYSAFKD

-103 QALALNGDEYSDWQG
+103 RAMEVNADEYSDWQD

-146 QRAFCQE
+146 QRAFCEE

-180 SEHWLEALS
+180 SEHWLERLS
-189 AEEIAERREAYL
+189 EEEIAERREAYL
-201 ERGLDVDG
+201 QRGLDVDG

-227 AGNGAAVQTGAAG
+227 ECTDSP
-240 ATVQTTPPAGTPP
+240 VQTTPPVGTPP
-253 DSGGEEVTTAAD
+253 NLGGEKITTAAD
-265 DRTRFVFK
+265 DRTRFIFK

-305 QLLTKG
+305 QLLTKE
-311 EFCGVLSEMMPAN
+311 EFCGVLSEMMPNN
-324 WQDKNIQDLV
+324 WLDKNIQDLV
-334 NDFYEKY
+334 SDFYEKY

-358 SRKIGQP
+358 SRKVGQP
-365 RAEKPVVEEESE
+365 RKEQPVVEEESVE
-377 APQSELSK
+377 PQSELSK
-385 LYASQEPPQMPRVLP
+385 LYASQVPPEMPRVLP

-424 ALATYPRKIRF
+424 ALATYPRRIRF
-435 TYIDNQTRELRI
+435 TYIDNQDRELRI
-447 NCLIVAETAA
+447 SCLIVAETAA

-493 GKAANKEKP
+493 SKAANKEKP

-540 LEQWDKVECATGK
+540 LEQWDKVECATGR

-594 TILKA
+594 TISKA
-599 LRYFRYVLVDGP
+599 IRYFRYVLVDGP

-620 PEQEIGADIP
+620 PEREIGSDIP
-630 VFGNYDNDYDEALR
+630 VFGNYDNDYDEALH

-657 DCREARKLASRLE
+657 DCREARRLASRLE

-713 AIEGFCRWSLHYDL
+713 AIETFCRWSLHYDL

-736 LIRQADEGMQTS
+736 LIRHADEELPTS

-753 NLLEQIKTDKDGLFT
+753 NLLEQIKPDKDGVFT

-776 LKNGMNEDGTQGML
+776 LKNGMNEEGTQGML

>member
-1 MIRDIA
+1 MIREIA

-18 DHRGYAESWTREQV
+18 DHRGYAESWTSEQV
-32 DSLLAEDWLRQMVAD
+32 DSLLSEDWLRKMVAD
-47 IRGGNEALKNQL
+47 IRGGNEALKDRL
-59 PYICPHYSAFKG
+59 PYLCPHYSAFKD

-86 MTCVDVDDKELV
+86 MTCVDVDDKTLV
-98 DKAIQ
+98 AKAIQ
-103 QALALNGDEYSDWQG
+103 KAMEVNVDEYSDWQN

-168 IFVTGKDEEVYR
+168 IYVTGKDEEVYR
-180 SEHWLEALS
+180 SEHWLEPLS
-189 AEEIAERREAYL
+189 GEEIAERREAYL

-209 RALASSSPESGEA
+209 RRLTTTQEIKTTTMTTKTTIVGDNLSP
-222 RRGLN
+222 
-227 AGNGAAVQTGAAG
+227 
-240 ATVQTTPPAGTPP
+240 
-253 DSGGEEVTTAAD
+253 D
-265 DRTRFVFK
+265 DRTRFIFK
-273 ACMKEAELEQR
+273 ACMEEAELEPEA
-284 DLNEEGGRHNAVKS
+284 LVVEGARHNAVKS

-311 EFCGVLSEMMPAN
+311 EFSGVLSEMMPDH
-324 WQDKNIQDLV
+324 WQDKNIQDLL

-341 TDASQ
+341 TDSSQ

-358 SRKIGQP
+358 SRKIGRSQ
-365 RAEKPVVEEESE
+365 AEKPAVEAESE

-435 TYIDNQTRELRI
+435 TYIDNQDRELRI

-464 QPLAHILADMKL
+464 QPIAHILADMKL
-476 RDERNRER
+476 RDERNRDR

-534 HVKINE
+534 HVKLNE

-594 TILKA
+594 TVSKA

-611 LSRLCLATI
+611 LSRLCMATI
-620 PEQEIGADIP
+620 PDREIGSDIP

-657 DCREARKLASRLE
+657 DCREARRLASRLE

-713 AIEGFCRWSLHYDL
+713 AIESFCRWSLHYDL
-727 WIKMKLWGD
+727 WIKMKLWGEQ
-736 LIRQADEGMQTS
+736 IRHADEGLPTS
-748 KRGPR
+748 KHGPR
-753 NLLEQIKTDKDGLFT
+753 NLLEQIKPDKDGQFT
-768 YRDVVNVR
+768 YREVVNVR
-776 LKNGMNEDGTQGML
+776 LKNGMNEEGTWGML
-790 RQWKHRGYILQMTD
+790 RQWKHRGYILQMTN
-804 DSFKKARTS
+804 DSFKKSRTS